1 MRFRCSGWPVVA
13 TEYLL
18 ESNMRFPPCADC
30 SHTLRGDAA
39 RDAQRPTKSSHA
51 ERGNHQKQIAPAW
64 SMGTIQH
71 MRIEA
76 RPLPANLPDLGDL
89 PPLLTRLYAARGV
102 QSAVELDKGLAR
114 LLPYQQ
120 LKGIAAAV
128 DLLVLALQRQQKI
141 LIVGDFDADGATAS
155 AVGLRGLRMLGAGH
169 VDYLVPNRFEYGY
182 GLTPEIVAVALQ
194 RQPDL
199 LITVDNG
206 ISSVE
211 GVAAANAAGLTVLVT
226 DHHLPGAELPAAAAI
241 VNPNQPG
248 CTFPSKALAGVGVIF
263 YVLLALRARLRELG
277 WFDAKRPE
285 PNLAELL
292 DLVALGTVADV
303 VSLDA
308 NNRIL
313 VHQGLARIRAGRAH
327 AGLKAVLEVAGREAQ
342 RISSTDLGFILGP
355 RLNAA
360 GRLDDMSLGIE
371 CLLTDDQALAR
382 DMAVQLDQLNHD
394 RKAIEQGMQREALA
408 KLKDLTLDDLP
419 FGLCLFER
427 DWHQGVI
434 GILAARLKERYF
446 RPAIAFA
453 DAGEGLLKG
462 SARSVAGLHIRDALD
477 AVAAANP
484 GLISKFGGH
493 AMAAGLSLPQENF
506 PAFAA
511 AFDAEVRRQLSADD
525 LSGRLLSD
533 GQLTAEEFNLPLAH
547 ALRQAGPWGQHFPE
561 PLFEGRFE
569 IVQQRLVGEKH
580 LKLVLRTECGSAQFD
595 GIAFNVDREIWPN
608 PNVQWVDLA
617 YKLEVNEFRGRETVQ
632 LLINHIAT
640 A

>member
-1 MRFRCSGWPVVA
+1 
-13 TEYLL
+13 
-18 ESNMRFPPCADC
+18 
-30 SHTLRGDAA
+30 
-39 RDAQRPTKSSHA
+39 
-51 ERGNHQKQIAPAW
+51 
-64 SMGTIQH
+64 
-71 MRIEA
+71 MRIES
-76 RPLPANLPDLGDL
+76 RPLPATLPDLGDL
-89 PPLLTRLYAARGV
+89 PALLTRLYAARGV
-102 QSAVELDKGLAR
+102 QSAAELDKGLAR
-114 LLPYQQ
+114 LTPYQQ
-120 LKGIAAAV
+120 LKGMDAAV
-128 DLLVLALQRQQKI
+128 DLLVLALRQQQRI

-155 AVGLRGLRMLGAGH
+155 SVGLLGLRMLGAAH

-211 GVAAANAAGLTVLVT
+211 GVAAANAAGLPVLVT

-248 CTFPSKALAGVGVIF
+248 CEFPSKSLAGVGVIF
-263 YVLLALRARLRELG
+263 YVLLALRAKLRELG
-277 WFDAKRPE
+277 WFSEQRPE

-313 VHQGLARIRAGRAH
+313 VHQGLARIRAGRARP
-327 AGLKAVLEVAGREAQ
+327 GLKAVLEVAGREAQ

-371 CLLTDDQALAR
+371 CLICEDQALAR
-382 DMAVQLDQLNHD
+382 DMAVQLDQLNQD

-408 KLKDLTLDDLP
+408 KLKDLPLDDMP
-419 FGLCLFER
+419 FGLCLFEP

-453 DAGEGLLKG
+453 DAGDGVLKG

-493 AMAAGLSLPQENF
+493 AMAAGLSLPQANL

-511 AFDAEVRRQLSADD
+511 AFDAEVRRQLTADD
-525 LSGRLLSD
+525 LTGRLLSD
-533 GQLTAEEFNLPLAH
+533 GQLAAEEFNLPLAH

-561 PLFEGRFE
+561 PLFEGKFD

-580 LKLVLRTECGSAQFD
+580 LKLLLRTECGTQTLD
-595 GIAFNVDREIWPN
+595 GIAFNIDRERWPN
-608 PNVQWVDLA
+608 PNVQQVDLA
-617 YKLEVNEFRGRETVQ
+617 FKLDVNEFRGRESVQ
-632 LLINHIAT
+632 LLISHIAP